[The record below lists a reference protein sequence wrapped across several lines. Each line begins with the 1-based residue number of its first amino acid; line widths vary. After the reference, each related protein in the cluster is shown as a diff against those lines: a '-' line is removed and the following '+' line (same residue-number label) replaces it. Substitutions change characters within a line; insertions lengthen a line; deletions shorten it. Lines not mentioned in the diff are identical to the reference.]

1 MMASHFGVMMRV
13 KVKLD
18 TGAEINVITLQIFKQ
33 IYDQT
38 KIEGTITNNNN
49 MVGQIFQLKKKSW

>member
-1 MMASHFGVMMRV
+1 MKRV

-38 KIEGTITNNNN
+38 KIEGATTNNNN

>member
-33 IYDQT
+33 IYNQT
-38 KIEGTITNNNN
+38 KIEGTTTNNN